1 MPDPDVSRNG
11 SDLLDDRPRFA
22 DEERASFEKLSPKLR
37 EVLRLTFLRKSSKE
51 IGRELGIAPR
61 SVDQRLDAARIILGA
76 STRFEA
82 ARIYYDLVCAS
93 EGLTSDPFLLG
104 EGGSQQRSGG
114 GEQSLYVFGEALSFS
129 ANAVWENSAEVGLKT
144 WRRFVP
150 GLPSAASGSGDRI
163 MWIMIGALSILAL
176 VLIGLAVVDSL
187 KRVVGGG

>member
-1 MPDPDVSRNG
+1 MPDHNVSRDG
-11 SDLLDDRPRFA
+11 IDLLDDRPRFA
-22 DEERASFEKLSPKLR
+22 DVERASFEKLSPKLR
-37 EVLRLTFLRKSSKE
+37 EVLRLALLRKSSKE

-76 STRFEA
+76 SSRFEA

-114 GEQSLYVFGEALSFS
+114 GEQSLYVFGDALSFP
-129 ANAVWENSAEVGLKT
+129 ANAVWKNSAEVEIKT

-163 MWIMIGALSILAL
+163 VWIMIGALSVLTL
-176 VLIGLAVVDSL
+176 VLLGLGVVEGLKGLA
-187 KRVVGGG
+187 GGG